1 MAILGVIFQ
10 SCPQRIVV
18 DGSSIVHS
26 TMHFFPIYQGRNPS
40 LNQAYQVDKVN
51 EINQVYQ
58 LNETNCANQLNQVCH
73 INQVN
78 HSNQVNQ
85 VNQMNKA
92 RTMKDLTAS
101 AVLVTGIFMFPI
113 VPLLGFDSVSLEWMC
128 HSFRDLLVF
137 HIWSTE

>member
-26 TMHFFPIYQGRNPS
+26 TMHFFPIYQGGNPS
-40 LNQAYQVDKVN
+40 LNQANQVDKVN

-58 LNETNCANQLNQVCH
+58 LNETNYANQLNQVCH

-78 HSNQVNQ
+78 HSN
-85 VNQMNKA
+85 
-92 RTMKDLTAS
+92 
-101 AVLVTGIFMFPI
+101 
-113 VPLLGFDSVSLEWMC
+113 
-128 HSFRDLLVF
+128 
-137 HIWSTE
+137 